1 MSLLRFII
9 LGVSLL
15 LSLTA
20 QAHPEWKEANCVG
33 VVDDKGHFIF
43 TIKFDIPSYLIGQL
57 PKDAS
62 IKELDAMMFTPGRL
76 GAAAEKAQTG
86 FGAAV
91 SVTADGKPLL
101 LKLVSFPSADDI
113 VRQSSRQGEADRYPV
128 LLNAKFATDIPA
140 GTRTIEIRFPD
151 TMGTVFTNLRKG
163 MDYQVVMAVSKNEP
177 GEFVISD
184 EPVVAE
190 GSGWFFSALRFLRT
204 LLGDGFGHVIPE
216 GWDHCLFMT
225 AMFLGAAS
233 LRQALLRSLIFTVGH
248 SITLTIVALGMVGT
262 VGPWIE
268 PVIALTIGLGAVMA
282 YRGTATNG
290 QMLVVPAVFGLVHGL
305 GFAAAVSD
313 RLKDWDNGS
322 IVRILIG
329 FNVGVELA
337 QMAVIFTSAGLLW
350 IALRGGLSETKVR
363 RSLCLSVAVVGF
375 GVMAWRVAG
384 IARLV

>member
-1 MSLLRFII
+1 
-9 LGVSLL
+9 
-15 LSLTA
+15 
-20 QAHPEWKEANCVG
+20 
-33 VVDDKGHFIF
+33 
-43 TIKFDIPSYLIGQL
+43 
-57 PKDAS
+57 
-62 IKELDAMMFTPGRL
+62 
-76 GAAAEKAQTG
+76 
-86 FGAAV
+86 
-91 SVTADGKPLL
+91 
-101 LKLVSFPSADDI
+101 
-113 VRQSSRQGEADRYPV
+113 
-128 LLNAKFATDIPA
+128 
-140 GTRTIEIRFPD
+140 
-151 TMGTVFTNLRKG
+151 
-163 MDYQVVMAVSKNEP
+163 
-177 GEFVISD
+177 
-184 EPVVAE
+184 VVAE

-350 IALRGGLSETKVR
+350 IALSGGLSETKVR